1 MHLAWDYLHMV
12 ADNGNVALLEL
23 RERIYN
29 TGSADI
35 PQDAPPPVLP
45 YQQESVVAQAPP
57 AGIACCPPL
66 HLLCICSLTLGKRTK
81 HLQQTVAGCSTRQ
94 ESCLCFVCQGHCVE
108 VVCAYRA
115 VGINA
120 ATMITIIVSHCTLSA
135 CPCSTYWLQRR
146 SWVCWRQRICSLQL

>member
-12 ADNGNVALLEL
+12 ADNGNIALLEL

-57 AGIACCPPL
+57 AGTACCENHTRKSAKLIEHCLATTMAPL
-66 HLLCICSLTLGKRTK
+66 S
-81 HLQQTVAGCSTRQ
+81 SRQ
-94 ESCLCFVCQGHCVE
+94 ESRLCQ
-108 VVCAYRA
+108 
-115 VGINA
+115 
-120 ATMITIIVSHCTLSA
+120 
-135 CPCSTYWLQRR
+135 
-146 SWVCWRQRICSLQL
+146 

>member
-45 YQQESVVAQAPP
+45 YQQESVVPQAPSAGTARCPCKLVNQKTFDTWMKTVVPQAAP
-57 AGIACCPPL
+57 AGIACCEDHTGEPV
-66 HLLCICSLTLGKRTK
+66 
-81 HLQQTVAGCSTRQ
+81 QT
-94 ESCLCFVCQGHCVE
+94 E
-108 VVCAYRA
+108 
-115 VGINA
+115 
-120 ATMITIIVSHCTLSA
+120 
-135 CPCSTYWLQRR
+135 
-146 SWVCWRQRICSLQL
+146 